1 MEQAKQGGNETA
13 PETAGYYR
21 GAGCFSLKAAELNEL
36 LGVGRCFDMTGRD
49 LSIGGRQ
56 ARLWVVNGYAQED
69 LLERVIAGWQAL
81 PDLNGVT
88 DAADFCRRYVSACD
102 AAAEPD
108 RDTAVMG
115 VFAGKT
121 LAIIDG
127 FVENLMQNAALL
139 RRRVRDTHLRL
150 ERLQLPERSGT
161 DVALCYME
169 GEADEGLLR
178 ALREKLMH
186 IQLRSVAMSQETIAE
201 AIAPRQFWNPFP
213 KVRYTER
220 PDVATACIMEGD
232 VVVLVDNSA
241 SALLLPTTILRF
253 NEEINDYYFPPLIGT
268 YLQIIRTLVLL
279 LTMFITPLWYLL
291 VKNPDTL
298 HENLRF
304 LLVQDEYYVPLIVQ
318 LLLVELII
326 DILKIASLNTP
337 DVLSNSFSM
346 LGALILGDFAV
357 QARWLVPEVLVYMA
371 FVAVANYAQ
380 HSYEMGYATKLCRML
395 LLVLIWLWDWWGFAA
410 GIVITL
416 TLIVTAKPLVGKGY
430 LYPLIPFDR
439 KKLARL
445 LYRRPV
451 TKKNS

>member
-102 AAAEPD
+102 AAVEPD
-108 RDTAVMG
+108 RDAAVMG

-121 LAIIDG
+121 LAIIDGFGGGVVLDAKQFPTRSVEEPDTSRVLRGSHDG

-201 AIAPRQFWNPFP
+201 AIAPRQFWNPLGYSKLSTQEYPPP
-213 KVRYTER
+213 KQ
-220 PDVATACIMEGD
+220 AG
-232 VVVLVDNSA
+232 
-241 SALLLPTTILRF
+241 
-253 NEEINDYYFPPLIGT
+253 
-268 YLQIIRTLVLL
+268 
-279 LTMFITPLWYLL
+279 
-291 VKNPDTL
+291 DTL
-298 HENLRF
+298 SSHLSHHVIIHSRVGHF
-304 LLVQDEYYVPLIVQ
+304 QRIHQLVHYGP
-318 LLLVELII
+318 
-326 DILKIASLNTP
+326 
-337 DVLSNSFSM
+337 
-346 LGALILGDFAV
+346 
-357 QARWLVPEVLVYMA
+357 
-371 FVAVANYAQ
+371 
-380 HSYEMGYATKLCRML
+380 
-395 LLVLIWLWDWWGFAA
+395 
-410 GIVITL
+410 
-416 TLIVTAKPLVGKGY
+416 
-430 LYPLIPFDR
+430 
-439 KKLARL
+439 RL
-445 LYRRPV
+445 FRR
-451 TKKNS
+451 TG